1 MPDLRSEPFAR
12 KYRPDP
18 GPFSRG
24 AVGCTGSE
32 FCNYGIIETKQR
44 VRRWAK
50 ALDKK
55 VDTPDDLDVVRMHM
69 SGCSA
74 SCAQPQIADIGFRGE
89 TVQIEDPE
97 GTTNGE
103 GDNIVEGMDFGLGG
117 ALGAD
122 NEFLDWVETA
132 VPAQAVVPAL
142 EELFAV
148 YTDERTDGERFYEWS
163 RRVGNDRLRSI
174 MQRADEP
181 VSQGVAHG
189 D

>member
-1 MPDLRSEPFAR
+1 
-12 KYRPDP
+12 
-18 GPFSRG
+18 
-24 AVGCTGSE
+24 
-32 FCNYGIIETKQR
+32 
-44 VRRWAK
+44 
-50 ALDKK
+50 
-55 VDTPDDLDVVRMHM
+55 MHM

-89 TVQIEDPE
+89 TVQLDEREARSASERSSGEGTEPRDPE
-97 GTTNGE
+97 GTTNEE

-117 ALGAD
+117 SLGSD
-122 NEFLDWVETA
+122 NEFIDWVETA

-142 EELFAV
+142 EELCAV
-148 YTDERTDGERFYEWS
+148 YTEEREAGERFYQWT
-163 RRVGNDRLRSI
+163 RQVGNDRLRSI